1 LVDNKES
8 DFRRNLVKSLDLKGV
23 DSAKVNSHNYT
34 KPCEISLTFF
44 AAASF
49 LDNISPLTT
58 GGGYWEK
65 YEKSR
70 NNILHHALYLHE
82 GKYVVRDK
90 TLLLTEAA
98 EIADLE
104 SGDKEQVQEAKDR
117 IRALYVVKDIK
128 EAAGE

>member
-1 LVDNKES
+1 M
-8 DFRRNLVKSLDLKGV
+8 
-23 DSAKVNSHNYT
+23 NSHNYT
-34 KPCEISLTFF
+34 KPWEISLTFF

-65 YEKSR
+65 YLKEQ

-82 GKYVVRDK
+82 GKYIVREK
-90 TLLLTEAA
+90 TLLLTDAA

-104 SGDKEQVQEAKDR
+104 SGGKTQIAEAKQR
-117 IRALYVVKDIK
+117 ILDLYTLRDIK
-128 EAAGE
+128 EAVRE